1 VRIAASNRVS
11 NRAQRISLIAALGLG
26 VLSVT
31 GCSYVNP
38 QTTKVPYSASDGV
51 RTDLGGLE
59 LRNLIIVSSGVDKPG
74 RVLGAV
80 FNTSN
85 QDATLRITGSG
96 GSQTEV
102 MVKANER
109 YYLTKDANASILSSV
124 NAIPGALETV
134 KLSESGGAGSKTGE
148 VKVPVLDG
156 TLQEY
161 RQYVPTPSAMAT
173 ETSSSGATSSSSD
186 TATSSASASA
196 GQ

>member
-1 VRIAASNRVS
+1 MS

-26 VLSVT
+26 ILSVT

-109 YYLTKDANASILSSV
+109 YYLTKDANAAILNSV
-124 NAIPGALETV
+124 NAIPGAMETV
-134 KLSESGGAGSKTGE
+134 KLSESGGTGSKTNE

-161 RQYVPTPSAMAT
+161 RQYVPSPSAV
-173 ETSSSGATSSSSD
+173 
-186 TATSSASASA
+186 ATSSASASK
-196 GQ
+196 